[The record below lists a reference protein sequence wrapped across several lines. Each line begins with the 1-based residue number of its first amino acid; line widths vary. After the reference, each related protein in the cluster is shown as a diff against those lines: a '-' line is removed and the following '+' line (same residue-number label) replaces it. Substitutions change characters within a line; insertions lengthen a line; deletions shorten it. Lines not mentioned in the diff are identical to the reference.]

1 MSEPPPSEDARE
13 WISRAR
19 SDLALARA
27 KPEGVYLEDLCFHAQ
42 QSAEKAIK
50 ALLIWHGIEF
60 PYVHDLA
67 ALLTLVEKAT
77 GDLPDSI
84 RQAERLTQFAVE
96 TRYPG
101 AAPPVREGEY
111 QEAIGLASEVL
122 RWAEKQLEST
132 QH

>member
-1 MSEPPPSEDARE
+1 MPEPPPLEDARE

-19 SDLALARA
+19 SDLTLAQA

-42 QSAEKAIK
+42 QSAEKAVK
-50 ALLIWHGIEF
+50 ALLIWHGIKF

-67 ALLTLVEKAT
+67 ALLTLLEKAT
-77 GDLPDSI
+77 SDLPDSI

-101 AAPPVREGEY
+101 AAPPVGEMEY
-111 QEAIGLASEVL
+111 QEAVKLAAEVL
-122 RWAEKQLEST
+122 RWAEKQLESAPR
-132 QH
+132 

>member
-1 MSEPPPSEDARE
+1 LEDARE

-27 KPEGVYLEDLCFHAQ
+27 RPEGVYLEDLCFHAQ
-42 QSAEKAIK
+42 QAAEKAIK
-50 ALLIWHGIEF
+50 ALLIRHGVKF

-67 ALLTLVEKAT
+67 ALLTRLERAT

-96 TRYPG
+96 ARYPG
-101 AAPPVREGEY
+101 TAPPVGEKEY
-111 QEAIGLASEVL
+111 QEAVKLAEEVL
-122 RWAEKQLEST
+122 RWAEEQLQSA
-132 QH
+132 QR